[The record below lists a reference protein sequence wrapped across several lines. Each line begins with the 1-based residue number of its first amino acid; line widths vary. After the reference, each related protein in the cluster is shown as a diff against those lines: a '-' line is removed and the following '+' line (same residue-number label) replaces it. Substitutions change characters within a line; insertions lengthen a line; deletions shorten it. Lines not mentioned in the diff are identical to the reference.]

1 MSIHEI
7 VKILTDAGIEKS
19 EADAEVK
26 ILLEHYCNFKPI
38 DIIFGKKLDTTNLSI
53 VREEVQERIKT
64 GLPIQYIMGFAYF
77 MNEKFLVNKH
87 VLIPRDDTE
96 ILVTKAIEL
105 ILKSKAKKVLDIGT
119 GSGCI
124 ACIIARDTQAEVLGL
139 DISNEALSVAL
150 ENANRLSVN
159 KRTTFRQSDLFAN
172 INKDEK
178 FDVIVSNPPYIPIS
192 DKSTLQKEVLFEP
205 EQALFT
211 NDEKGLT
218 FYQKIIENAS
228 KFLNNKGLIL
238 FEVGIGQSEDVK
250 TLLLKNNFRNVKIE
264 KDVSGTDRVVIA
276 QR

>member
-218 FYQKIIENAS
+218 FYQKIIENAPN
-228 KFLNNKGLIL
+228 FLNNKGLIL